1 MTRQSVPAGP
11 LICEIGSDGA
21 VALAERKDLIRPR
34 NAKKSDVKKILR
46 TAAAY
51 FEDLAALWEEE
62 QNGNS

>member
-1 MTRQSVPAGP
+1 MHGFCGEAEVIVDLLP
-11 LICEIGSDGA
+11 DGA
-21 VALAERKDLIRPR
+21 VALAERKDVIRPR

-51 FEDLAALWEEE
+51 FEDLEALWEEE